1 MYDAIIRK
9 KCSKCRK
16 KKPISRFNNDKSGM
30 YGKDT
35 QCKTCRRESS
45 RLQAAA
51 YKAKHGGRVKI
62 RRGSQDVMYG
72 KVNRGIVAK
81 RLCLYR
87 HRFKVLKKA
96 GIKLDLHQ
104 RATDAELIANNNL
117 IDRTLEAAG
126 LGDKHVDRWEK
137 LQ

>member
-1 MYDAIIRK
+1 MYDLVICK
-9 KCSKCRK
+9 KCIKCNK

-35 QCKTCRRESS
+35 QCKKCRRETS

-51 YKAKHGGRVKI
+51 YRAKHGKRVKI
-62 RRGSQDVMYG
+62 RRNSKDLIYG
-72 KVNRGIVAK
+72 QINRGIVAK
-81 RLCLYR
+81 MLCLYR
-87 HRFKVLKKA
+87 HRFKVLKDA
-96 GIKLDLHQ
+96 DISIDLHIK
-104 RATDAELIANNNL
+104 ATEAELIANNNR

-126 LGDKHVDRWEK
+126 LGDKRVDRWEK